1 MRSEMYYT
9 EEIVREL
16 KQSGQIAVFGAG
28 VMALGVVNC
37 LKSPPYELSIKCC
50 LVSDKRNN
58 PSHVSGIPVL
68 DFSEA
73 ETVLVKDTL
82 IVIAAVD
89 KHLESMEESLRLQGY
104 THTISLTYEGDL
116 WSLLRGNLYQKERLA
131 QGKPYL
137 TLEEELQRITVPVSG
152 DREKK
157 TVGIYTAK
165 CQVDPPLKEDISRYS
180 WEIPIQ
186 AGTAL
191 TEERICRICDNTGD
205 NISHKNRQY
214 CELTALYW
222 IWKNDWSDYVGL
234 GHYRRHFEMEE
245 GMPEK
250 LAYSDID
257 VVLTIPI
264 FDFPSVG
271 EVYRRDH
278 VERDWLVMFE
288 GIRELCPEYLN
299 VAKEM
304 ETGRFYYAYNMFIMR
319 REILEKYCAW
329 LFSLLSYCEKRCRTE
344 NNGEQRK
351 GYQGRYMG
359 FLAEHLMSV
368 YFSYHEKEYKIV
380 HAKKHFIG
388 G

>member
-1 MRSEMYYT
+1 MYYA
-9 EEIVREL
+9 EQIVKEL
-16 KQSGQIAVFGAG
+16 KQSSQTAVFGAG

-37 LKSPPYELSIKCC
+37 LKASPYELSLRCC

-58 PSHVSGIPVL
+58 PGQVSGVPVL

-73 ETVLVKDTL
+73 ETVLTRDTL

-104 THTISLTYEGDL
+104 YHTVPLTYEGDL
-116 WSLLRGNLYQKERLA
+116 WSLLRGNLYREERLA

-137 TLEEELQRITVPVSG
+137 TLEEELGKVTVPVPG
-152 DREKK
+152 DRHRK
-157 TVGIYTAK
+157 TVRIYAAK
-165 CQVDPPLKEDISRYS
+165 CHADRPLKEDSSRYS
-180 WEIPIQ
+180 WETPIQ
-186 AGTAL
+186 AGAAL
-191 TEERICRICDNTGD
+191 TEERVCSLCDNTGD

-222 IWKNDWSDYVGL
+222 IWKNDRSDYVGL
-234 GHYRRHFEMEE
+234 GHYRRHFELEE
-245 GMPEK
+245 GMLEK
-250 LAYSDID
+250 LAYSGID

-278 VERDWLVMFE
+278 VESDWLVMLE
-288 GIRELCPEYLN
+288 GIRKLCPEYLSA
-299 VAKEM
+299 AKEL
-304 ETGRFYYAYNMFIMR
+304 EAGRFYYAYNMFIMK
-319 REILEKYCAW
+319 REILERYCAW
-329 LFSLLSYCEKRCRTE
+329 LFPLLSYCEERCQE
-344 NNGEQRK
+344 NQDGGQRS
-351 GYQGRYMG
+351 GYQGRYIG

-368 YFSYHEKEYKIV
+368 YFLFHEKEYKIV
-380 HAKKHFIG
+380 HARKHFIG